1 MTYKAACVALLFVIQ
16 SVLLTQTAN
25 AEKLVAGPMAGP
37 SAMRSVTIWVQSDS
51 TAKARLEYWT
61 EKTGHKS
68 SRSIDL
74 KQDDD
79 FAGRI
84 TLENLEPGTKYQYRV
99 LLNNKPAES
108 QVHQIATETLWQWRT
123 DPPSS
128 KVLLGSCAYINEG
141 IFDRPNNPYDGGY
154 DIFGSMAAAKPDL
167 TIWMGDNVYFREV
180 DYDSPSGMAYRYRH
194 DRALP
199 QLQVLLSTGGHAAI
213 WDDHDY
219 GANDSNSSFV
229 FKADALTLF
238 KRYWANPSYG
248 LPDALGVFTVVHHND
263 ADFFMLDDR
272 WYRDGDR
279 AEESGSKTMLGER
292 QMTWLKDALLSSTA
306 NFKIIVAGGQML
318 NEQNR
323 WEGWL
328 NFVTERRKFLD
339 WLSVHKIDGV
349 MFASGDRHQTELFR
363 MTRSDNYPLYELTC
377 SPLTAGTHNIDGE
390 QNNPMRV
397 PGTLVGERNY
407 CSMEFSGP
415 YKERQV
421 MVRSYSAGGKMLWE
435 QKIMKQEISKVSEK
449 K

>member
-1 MTYKAACVALLFVIQ
+1 MKIKSTLISLLMAAGVCMAPF
-16 SVLLTQTAN
+16 AN
-25 AEKLVAGPMAGP
+25 AEKLTAGPMAGP
-37 SAMRSVTIWVQSDS
+37 SAMRSVTVWMQSDS
-51 TAKARLEYWT
+51 SAKARLEYWT
-61 EKTGHKS
+61 DKAPHKNS
-68 SRSIDL
+68 PSIEL
-74 KQDDD
+74 KPQDD
-79 FAGRI
+79 FAGHI
-84 TLENLEPGTKYQYRV
+84 TLVDLVPGTKYQYRV
-99 LLNNKPAES
+99 LLNNKPVDGRVY
-108 QVHQIATETLWQWRT
+108 QLATQTLWQWRT

-141 IFDRPNNPYDGGY
+141 IFDRPNNSYGGGY
-154 DIFGSMAAAKPDL
+154 EIFESMAAAKPDL

-180 DYDSPSGMAYRYRH
+180 DYDSPSGMSYRYRH

-199 QLQVLLSTGGHAAI
+199 QLQTLLNTGAHAAI

-219 GANDSNSSFV
+219 GPNDSNSSFV
-229 FKADALTLF
+229 LKADSLALF

-248 LPDALGVFTVVHHND
+248 LPDAQGVFTVVHHND

-279 AEESGSKTMLGER
+279 APESEIKGLFGER
-292 QMTWLKDALLSSTA
+292 QLNWLKDALLSSTA

-328 NFVTERRKFLD
+328 NFITERRKFLD
-339 WLSVHKIDGV
+339 WLAVNKVDGV

-363 MTRSDNYPLYELTC
+363 MQRTDNYPLYELTC
-377 SPLTAGTHNIDGE
+377 SPLTAGTHNLDNE

-397 PGTLVGERNY
+397 AGTLVGEKNF
-407 CSMEFSGP
+407 CSMEFSGT
-415 YKERQV
+415 YQDRQM
-421 MVRSYSAGGKMLWE
+421 MVRSYGTKGEVLWE
-435 QKIMKQEISKVSEK
+435 RKISKQEISKPIDK